1 MKKHINTILL
11 LALIIPLSCITAKK
25 SSSPKLKESPKP
37 VIGGMSNSNYSD
49 ILSDKGWDIK
59 TLNTAGTVTYLNDEE
74 KNLILAMNLVR
85 SNPPLYADL
94 YVKPFMA
101 LYENNKIHY
110 PDGTIIVT
118 NEGLAPVRDLYSEL
132 KHTKPLPPL
141 KPSSGLSKA
150 AASHASY
157 QSKNGQIGHEGQGGM
172 QKRIEKHGDW
182 SGAIGEN
189 ISYGYQSGHE
199 AVLSLLIDDGV
210 KNRGHRKNI
219 LSPDFKTAGV
229 SINTHPKYNWVHVI
243 NYAGG
248 FSD

>member
-1 MKKHINTILL
+1 MNKHVSTLL
-11 LALIIPLSCITAKK
+11 IFALSIVLSCTTAKK
-25 SSSPKLKESPKP
+25 SSSPATIESPKP
-37 VIGGMSNSNYSD
+37 VVGGMSNSNYSD
-49 ILSDKGWDIK
+49 ILSEKGWDMN
-59 TLNTAGTVTYLNDEE
+59 TLNTAVSASYLNDEE

-101 LYENNKIHY
+101 MYKNKQIHY
-110 PDGTIIVT
+110 PDGTIIAT
-118 NEGLAPVRDLYSEL
+118 EEGLTPVRELYNEL
-132 KHTKPLPPL
+132 KRTKPLPPL
-141 KPSSGLSKA
+141 KPSKGLSKA
-150 AASHASY
+150 AASHTSY
-157 QSKNGQIGHEGQGGM
+157 QSKNGQIGHDGQGGM
-172 QKRIEKHGDW
+172 QKRIEKQGDW

-219 LSPDFKTAGV
+219 LNPDFKTAGV
-229 SINTHPKYNWVHVI
+229 SINTHPKYRWVHVI